1 MLLSQG
7 EKQLGRYACP
17 CLRLAARGERLHQ
30 RRPRVVAVHGRR
42 HRLRADALRSS
53 PRAQLLQPKALELS
67 AQLLTQERALLEEV
81 GSGGGGSGSDACTV
95 DEYTAALEQVVG
107 EKLSLYSRLQGRLA
121 ELKRQLA
128 DEEALAAKVKPH
140 A

>member
-1 MLLSQG
+1 MLWPSASIAAASPSSAAG
-7 EKQLGRYACP
+7 D
-17 CLRLAARGERLHQ
+17 AARDGTL
-30 RRPRVVAVHGRR
+30 PMDDVVQEVRYLKAVAAVARTKEALVSE
-42 HRLRADALRSS
+42 HRAV
-53 PRAQLLQPKALELS
+53 LELS
-67 AQLLTQERALLEEV
+67 AQLLTQERTLLEEV

>member
-1 MLLSQG
+1 MQRDGALAMDDVVQ
-7 EKQLGRYACP
+7 EVRYLKAV
-17 CLRLAARGERLHQ
+17 AA
-30 RRPRVVAVHGRR
+30 VARTKEALVSE
-42 HRLRADALRSS
+42 HRAV
-53 PRAQLLQPKALELS
+53 LELS
-67 AQLLTQERALLEEV
+67 AQLLTQERTLLEEV